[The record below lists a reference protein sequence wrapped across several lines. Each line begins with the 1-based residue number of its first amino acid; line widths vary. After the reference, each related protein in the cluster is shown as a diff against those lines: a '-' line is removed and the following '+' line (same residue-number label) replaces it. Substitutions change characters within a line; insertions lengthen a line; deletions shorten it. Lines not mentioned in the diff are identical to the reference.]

1 MHKIKLITPMV
12 IFLLVILLGLVGCS
26 SRVVDHQQVAKDEK
40 IVIKFSHVTAEDSPK
55 GLAAKRFADLV
66 RQRTG
71 GYVEVQVFPNSTL
84 YKDGEEFD
92 ALNKGAVQM
101 LAPATSKLSSMFPDW
116 QLLDLPYA
124 FPDLNHVHEF
134 MEGPVGKQLL
144 AQLQTRKMLGLA
156 MWDNG
161 FKEFTNNKHP
171 LIQPKDFQG
180 LRFRV
185 MPSEVLSDQFET
197 VGASAYPMP
206 FNDVGQALATGTVDG
221 EENTISNI
229 YTQQFDRSQ
238 EYLTLS
244 DHGYLGY
251 VVLTNVDF
259 WNSLPPWV
267 RKILENT
274 LAEVTVWERAEAQK
288 VNAYQLK
295 EMEQQSKL
303 KILHLT
309 PAEKAVLQTAF
320 SPVYKKLASEIGSG
334 LVQSVQQNGS

>member
-1 MHKIKLITPMV
+1 MRKTGILTLTV
-12 IFLLVILLGLVGCS
+12 IFLTVIILALSGCS
-26 SRVVDHQQVAKDEK
+26 ARVVDHQQVAKNEE
-40 IVIKFSHVTAEDSPK
+40 IVIKFSHVTAADSPK
-55 GLAAKRFADLV
+55 GLAATRFADLV

-92 ALNKGAVQM
+92 ALNRGAVQM
-101 LAPATSKLSSMFPDW
+101 LAPATSKLSGMFPDW

-124 FPDLNHVHEF
+124 FPNLTYIHQL
-134 MEGPVGKQLL
+134 MEGPVGKKLL

-161 FKEFTNNKHP
+161 FKEFTNNKRP
-171 LIQPKDFQG
+171 LVRPRDFQG

-185 MPSEVLSDQFET
+185 MPSQVLVDQFAA

-206 FNDVGQALATGTVDG
+206 FNDVGQALATGMVDG

-229 YTQQFDRSQ
+229 YTQRFDRSQ
-238 EYLTLS
+238 KYLTLS

-259 WNSLPPWV
+259 WNSLPAWV
-267 RKILENT
+267 QKVLRDT
-274 LAEVTVWERAEAQK
+274 LAEVTVWERAEAKK
-288 VNAYQLK
+288 VNEEQLK
-295 EMEQQSKL
+295 VMDKQGKV
-303 KILHLT
+303 KIQHLT
-309 PAEKAVLQTAF
+309 PAEKEALQKAF
-320 SPVYKKLASEIGSG
+320 RPAYEHLSEEIGRS
-334 LVQSVQQNGS
+334 LVRSVQPGAP

>member
-1 MHKIKLITPMV
+1 MQKRR
-12 IFLLVILLGLVGCS
+12 IFSLFIVVLTVVFLGMAGCS
-26 SRVVDHQQVAKDEK
+26 PRVVDHQQVAKNEK
-40 IVIKFSHVTAEDSPK
+40 IVIKFSHVTAENSPK
-55 GLAAKRFADLV
+55 GLAATRFADLV

-92 ALNKGAVQM
+92 ALKKGAVQM

-124 FPDLNHVHEF
+124 YPDLNSVHEL
-134 MEGPVGKQLL
+134 MEGPVGKKLL
-144 AQLQTRKMLGLA
+144 AQLKTRKMLGLA

-185 MPSEVLSDQFET
+185 MPSKVLEDQFAS

-206 FNDVGQALATGTVDG
+206 FNDVGKALATGTVDG

-259 WNSLPPWV
+259 WNSLPAWV
-267 RKILENT
+267 RKILEDT
-274 LAEVTVWERAEAQK
+274 LAEVTVWERAEAQQ
-288 VNAYQLK
+288 VNERQLK
-295 EMEQQSKL
+295 DIEKQGKL
-303 KILHLT
+303 KIQRLT
-309 PAEKAVLQTAF
+309 PAQKETLQKAF
-320 SPVYKKLASEIGSG
+320 SPAYKHLSEEIGQS
-334 LVQSVQQNGS
+334 LVQSVQPSAP